1 MQQAYRTPLRCHLPM
16 QNQIRDYHSR
26 DKQAFQTNYKFV
38 IFDSVNNA
46 KPDNYEWFDL
56 FDSSNG
62 ILFDVDPDE
71 QNAFD
76 FEDDYDNVKI
86 TKDIAIVIKNNKKK
100 CIKYSRR

>member
-1 MQQAYRTPLRCHLPM
+1 MRLENINIKTISDL
-16 QNQIRDYHSR
+16 IDYT
-26 DKQAFQTNYKFV
+26 KELNNYKFV